1 VCLCKASVSGKTH
14 FAPSNQAP
22 VSDSRHHESCCALFI
37 YLCLCLYVHVY
48 PCVMKVISIDKYQQ
62 NRDDVTCNLEV
73 ELEIDAHSDV
83 KQAAK

>member
-1 VCLCKASVSGKTH
+1 
-14 FAPSNQAP
+14 
-22 VSDSRHHESCCALFI
+22 
-37 YLCLCLYVHVY
+37 
-48 PCVMKVISIDKYQQ
+48 MKVISIDKYQQ